1 MKKKIKLQLL
11 ETKIKKKEENRIK
24 IFKKCLKELEIKRI
38 NKTKELEKV
47 GIELGRLEIKIKR
60 IKGGLE
66 EFEIKILEMETEVQT
81 EILKK
86 I

>member
-11 ETKIKKKEENRIK
+11 ETKINKKEENGIK
-24 IFKKCLKELEIKRI
+24 NFKKCLKELEIKRI
-38 NKTKELEKV
+38 NKTKELEKI
-47 GIELGRLEIKIKR
+47 GTELGRLEIKIKR

-66 EFEIKILEMETEVQT
+66 EFEIKRIEMETEVQT

>member
-11 ETKIKKKEENRIK
+11 ETKINKKEENRIK